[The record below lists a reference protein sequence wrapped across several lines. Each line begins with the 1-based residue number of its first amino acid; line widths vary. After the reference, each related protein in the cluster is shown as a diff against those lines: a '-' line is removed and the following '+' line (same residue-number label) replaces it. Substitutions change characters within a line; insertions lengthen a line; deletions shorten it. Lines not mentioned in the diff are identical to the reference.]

1 MKNDLKNNQIVIP
14 KPQILSK
21 FTTAELVEEL
31 YKRGDENVDKFVAE
45 YSIASLF
52 FIKRQEFREPVLE
65 GGKEKFEEV
74 LKKLNEIAV
83 EEIEKNIG

>member
-45 YSIASLF
+45 YSL
-52 FIKRQEFREPVLE
+52 
-65 GGKEKFEEV
+65 
-74 LKKLNEIAV
+74 
-83 EEIEKNIG
+83 